1 MIFKIYLFTIYYIL
15 YTYIMPFN
23 RITTAFLKKSKDSDF
38 NLNEYVQNLDS
49 KKLEKIL
56 RDLSSEYYNKG
67 ISLVSDEIFDY
78 LKETLNELDPLNDFL
93 NEVGAPINDKEKVK
107 LPYPMGS
114 LNKIKPS
121 TNELEKWKKNYKG
134 PYVISDKLD
143 GISAQLYITKKENK
157 LYTRG
162 DGYYGQDISHLI
174 EYLFD
179 ISKFPEDKL
188 PISIRGELILSKNNF
203 EKVKDKFKNARN
215 AVAGYVN
222 SKKIDKTLSKLVE
235 FIGYT
240 VIHPTLVQ
248 EKQMKFLK
256 GLKGLQKVVEYKI
269 LKDLTND
276 SLSKY
281 LEERRN
287 KSNYEVDGIVV
298 YDSSNPYEHTEG
310 NPSHG
315 FAFKSILSDQYAEV
329 LVIDVLWDASMDGF
343 LKPRVQINPINLVGV
358 TITYATAFHA
368 KFVEE
373 NNLGPGSV
381 IKIIRSGDVIP
392 HIMEVLKP
400 STSGK
405 PKMPDTEYIWD
416 KNHVNIIIKNIN
428 KSEYVNI
435 IKAKKMDYFFSVL
448 EVKNISLGILTKLIE
463 NGYDNIID
471 ILTADKKKLEEIDG
485 IGKKLIEK
493 IFNNID
499 EVMIN
504 ITLEKLM
511 AGYHVFG
518 TGIGERKI
526 KAIIKAIPNILNIK
540 DNTELKEL
548 ILNIDGFSNISTD
561 KFVDNLDTFKIF
573 YKQLKKIYDLDYI
586 EKKLKIKTKNKDT
599 TNKDTTNKDNKDNSA
614 NIFENMKIVFTGF
627 RDKELQNKIEDLG
640 GTVSTSV
647 SSKTSILVHA
657 DNEKTSSKIEKAIL
671 LEKIKILS
679 KSEFIKKFNL

>member
-1 MIFKIYLFTIYYIL
+1 MSL
-15 YTYIMPFN
+15 N
-23 RITTAFLKKSKDSDF
+23 RITRNFLERSKEPDF
-38 NLNEYVQNLDS
+38 NLNEYVGNLVS
-49 KKLEKIL
+49 SKLEKIL

-67 ISLVSDEIFDY
+67 ISLVSDEIFDF
-78 LKETLNELDPLNDFL
+78 LKEKLEEIDPLNDFL
-93 NEVGAPINDKEKVK
+93 NEVGAPIGEKEKVK

-114 LNKIKPS
+114 LDKIKPS
-121 TNELEKWKKNYKG
+121 TNELEKWKDSYKG

-143 GISAQLYITKKENK
+143 GISAQLYITEKENK

-162 DGYYGQDISHLI
+162 NGEFGQDISYLI

-179 ISKFPEDKL
+179 SSKFPKDKL
-188 PISIRGELILSKNNF
+188 PISIRGELILSKKNF

-222 SKKIDKTLSKLVE
+222 SKKVDKTLSKLVE

-240 VIHPTLVQ
+240 VIYPTLTQ
-248 EKQMKFLK
+248 ENQMKFLK
-256 GLKGLQKVVEYKI
+256 TFKGLKKVVEYKL
-269 LKDLTND
+269 LKDKELTND
-276 SLSKY
+276 VLSKY

-287 KSNYEVDGIVV
+287 KSDYEVDGIVV
-298 YDSSNPYEHTEG
+298 YDSSDAYKHMAG

-315 FAFKSILSDQYAEV
+315 FAFKSILSDQFAEA
-329 LVIDVLWDASMDGF
+329 LVIDVIWEASMDGY
-343 LKPRVQINPINLVGV
+343 LKPKVQINPINLVGV

-392 HIMEVLKP
+392 HIMEVIKP

-428 KSEYVNI
+428 KSEYLNT

-448 EVKNISLGILTKLIE
+448 EVKNISLGILTKLVD

-471 ILTADKKKLEEIDG
+471 ILSADKKELENIDG

-493 IFNNID
+493 IFDNIN
-499 EVMIN
+499 EVMKN
-504 ITLEKLM
+504 MTMEKLM
-511 AGYHVFG
+511 AGSHVFG

-526 KAIIKAIPNILNIK
+526 KLIIKEIPNILNIK
-540 DNTELKEL
+540 DKKELKDMVL
-548 ILNIDGFSNISTD
+548 KIDGFSDISAD
-561 KFVDNLDTFKIF
+561 KFVNNLDKFKIF
-573 YKQLKKIYDLDYI
+573 YKELKEIYDLDYI
-586 EKKLKIKTKNKDT
+586 EEKLKKDDKKKDT
-599 TNKDTTNKDNKDNSA
+599 KDESK

-627 RDKELQNKIEDLG
+627 RDKELQEKIEDLG
-640 GTVSTSV
+640 GSVSTSV
-647 SSKTSILVHA
+647 SSKTNIVVHA
-657 DNEKTSSKIEKAIL
+657 DNEKNSSKLEKATQ
-671 LEKIKILS
+671 LEIKIMS
-679 KSEFIKKFNL
+679 KSEFKKKFSL

>member
-1 MIFKIYLFTIYYIL
+1 MSFNKVTI
-15 YTYIMPFN
+15 
-23 RITTAFLKKSKDSDF
+23 AFLKKIKDSDF
-38 NLNEYVQNLDS
+38 NLSNYVQNLDS

-78 LKETLNELDPLNDFL
+78 LKETLQELDPLNDYL
-93 NEVGAPINDKEKVK
+93 NEIGAPVNEKEKVK

-114 LNKIKPS
+114 LDKIKPS
-121 TNELEKWKKNYKG
+121 TNELEKWKKTYKG

-162 DGYYGQDISHLI
+162 DGEYGQDISYLV

-179 ISKFPEDKL
+179 VSKFPKDNL
-188 PISIRGELILSKNNF
+188 PISIRGELILSKKNF

-222 SKKIDKTLSKLVE
+222 SKKIDKTLSELVE

-240 VIHPTLVQ
+240 VIQPTLNQ

-256 GLKGLQKVVEYKI
+256 GFKSLEKVVEYKVV
-269 LKDLTND
+269 KDKELTND
-276 SLSKY
+276 ILSKY
-281 LEERRN
+281 LEQRRK
-287 KSNYEVDGIVV
+287 KSDYEVDGIVV
-298 YDSSNPYEHTEG
+298 YDSSDSYDHTSG

-329 LVIDVLWDASMDGF
+329 LVIDVLWDASMDGY

-416 KNHVNIIIKNIN
+416 KTHVNIIIKNIN
-428 KSEYVNI
+428 KSEYLNTV
-435 IKAKKMDYFFSVL
+435 KAKKMDHFFSVL
-448 EVKNISLGILTKLIE
+448 EVKNISIGILTKLVE

-471 ILTADKKKLEEIDG
+471 ILIADKKKLEEIDG
-485 IGKKLIEK
+485 IGKKLIDK

-518 TGIGERKI
+518 PGIGERKI
-526 KAIIKAIPNILNIK
+526 KSIIKEIPNILNIK
-540 DNTELKEL
+540 DNKELKEL
-548 ILNIDGFSNISTD
+548 ILNIDGFSDISTD
-561 KFVDNLDTFKIF
+561 KFVDNLDTFKVF

-586 EKKLKIKTKNKDT
+586 EKKLKQKSKNKEQ
-599 TNKDTTNKDNKDNSA
+599 NKEQNNKDNST

-640 GTVSTSV
+640 GSVTTSV
-647 SSKTSILVHA
+647 SSKTNIVVHA
-657 DNEKTSSKIEKAIL
+657 DNEQNSSKIEKATQL
-671 LEKIKILS
+671 GIKILS

>member
-1 MIFKIYLFTIYYIL
+1 MS
-15 YTYIMPFN
+15 FN
-23 RITTAFLKKSKDSDF
+23 RVTTAFLKKIKESDF
-38 NLNEYVQNLDS
+38 DLSKYVQNLDS

-78 LKETLNELDPLNDFL
+78 LKETLQELDPLNDYL
-93 NEVGAPINDKEKVK
+93 NEIGATENEKEKVK

-114 LNKIKPS
+114 LDKIKPS
-121 TNELEKWKKNYKG
+121 TNELEKWKKRYKG

-162 DGYYGQDISHLI
+162 DGEYGQDISYLV

-179 ISKFPEDKL
+179 VSKFPKDNL
-188 PISIRGELILSKNNF
+188 PISIRGELILSKKNF

-222 SKKIDKTLSKLVE
+222 SKKIDKTLSELVE

-240 VIHPTLVQ
+240 VIQPTLNQ

-256 GLKGLQKVVEYKI
+256 GFKSLEKVVEYKVV
-269 LKDLTND
+269 KDKELTND
-276 SLSKY
+276 ILSKY
-281 LEERRN
+281 LEQRRKN
-287 KSNYEVDGIVV
+287 SDYEVDGIVV
-298 YDSSNPYEHTEG
+298 YDSSDSYDHTSG

-329 LVIDVLWDASMDGF
+329 LVIDVLWDASMDGY

-373 NNLGPGSV
+373 NKLGPGSV

-428 KSEYVNI
+428 KSEYLNTV
-435 IKAKKMDYFFSVL
+435 KAKKMDYFFSVL
-448 EVKNISLGILTKLIE
+448 EVKNISIGILTKLVE

-471 ILTADKKKLEEIDG
+471 ILIADKKKLEEIDG
-485 IGKKLIEK
+485 IGKKLIDK

-518 TGIGERKI
+518 PGIGERKI
-526 KAIIKAIPNILNIK
+526 KSIIKEIPNILNIK
-540 DNTELKEL
+540 DNKELKEL
-548 ILNIDGFSNISTD
+548 ILNIDGFSDISTD
-561 KFVDNLDTFKIF
+561 KFVDNLDTFKVF

-586 EKKLKIKTKNKDT
+586 EKKLKQKSKNKEQ
-599 TNKDTTNKDNKDNSA
+599 NNKDNST

-627 RDKELQNKIEDLG
+627 RDKELQNKIEEFG
-640 GTVSTSV
+640 GSVTTSV
-647 SSKTSILVHA
+647 SSKTNIVVHA
-657 DNEKTSSKIEKAIL
+657 DNEQNSSKIEKAIQL
-671 LEKIKILS
+671 KIKILS
-679 KSEFIKKFNL
+679 KSEFVKKFNL